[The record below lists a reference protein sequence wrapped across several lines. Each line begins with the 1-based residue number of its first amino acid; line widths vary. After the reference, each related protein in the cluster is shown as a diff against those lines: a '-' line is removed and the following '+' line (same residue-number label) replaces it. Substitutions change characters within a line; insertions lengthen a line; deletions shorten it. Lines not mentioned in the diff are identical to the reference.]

1 MSVPAQSVAVCEQP
15 NFIDVAVE
23 SLQAQSKA
31 LSQIAERLGAEFSRA
46 IELILDCHGR
56 TIFSGVGKSGLV
68 GKKISG
74 TLASTGTPSF
84 FIHPTEAFHGDLGMI
99 KPEDLI
105 ILISYSG
112 ETEELIK
119 LIPSLKDFGNPLISI
134 VGKENST
141 LAKHSDTVLNVA
153 VEREI
158 CPHNLAPTTSTLATM
173 AMGDAMAVALIKA
186 RNFKPM
192 DFAKLHPG
200 GSLGRR
206 LLTRVRDVM
215 RKDNLPFVTPQ
226 TTVRECLFTM
236 TAGRLGLVLV
246 VDAGLLEGIFT
257 DGDLRRAMMQDPNT
271 MDKTISEFM
280 SHDPVTVSA
289 NTLLVDAEAMMLKN
303 KIRVLV
309 VLGEREQTGRQ
320 DDICGILEI
329 FD

>member
-1 MSVPAQSVAVCEQP
+1 MSVPASSVAISKQA
-15 NFIDVAVE
+15 NFVEVAVE
-23 SLQAQSKA
+23 SLRSQSQA
-31 LSQIAERLGAEFSRA
+31 LNRIAERLGGEFDRV
-46 IELILDCHGR
+46 IELILACQGR
-56 TIFSGVGKSGLV
+56 AIFSGVGKSGLV

-84 FIHPTEAFHGDLGMI
+84 FMHPTEAFHGDLGMI

-112 ETEELIK
+112 ETEEVIK
-119 LIPSLKDFGNPLISI
+119 LIPSLKDFGNPLVCI
-134 VGKENST
+134 VGRGDST
-141 LAKHSDTVLNVA
+141 LAKHSDVVLNVA

-215 RKDNLPFVTPQ
+215 RKDNLPFVTPE
-226 TTVRECLFTM
+226 TTVRECLFKM

-246 VDAGLLEGIFT
+246 VEDGLLKGIFT

-271 MDKTISEFM
+271 MDKTVSEYM
-280 SHDPVTVSA
+280 THDPFTISA

-309 VLGEREQTGRQ
+309 VLGERHQAGRV